1 MWVHSEGPAFH
12 SICIILKYSDNW
24 TKKEHVHDKTVIS
37 CIISCA
43 SPRKECDLQEP
54 GGSSLKSPFDF
65 CLELEGFV
73 GRGRCGGGS
82 GEELVI
88 VLFWFGEMEA
98 KTTKDSYTH
107 CSTKYAFSMG
117 TTLK

>member
-88 VLFWFGEMEA
+88 VLF
-98 KTTKDSYTH
+98 
-107 CSTKYAFSMG
+107 
-117 TTLK
+117 

>member
-1 MWVHSEGPAFH
+1 MYLTNLKKKKKTTSVWVHSEGPAFH

-54 GGSSLKSPFDF
+54 GGSSLKSPLDRKS
-65 CLELEGFV
+65 V
-73 GRGRCGGGS
+73 
-82 GEELVI
+82 V
-88 VLFWFGEMEA
+88 
-98 KTTKDSYTH
+98 
-107 CSTKYAFSMG
+107 
-117 TTLK
+117 